1 MDDNKGLWS
10 ENDSIDRVVEAAKK
24 AAGIPPG
31 AKIDRNKLV
40 EVIKAA
46 LEQVRNTGEVEDA
59 IDAVTA
65 AARKAAGF

>member
-1 MDDNKGLWS
+1 VSQINQLL
-10 ENDSIDRVVEAAKK
+10 
-24 AAGIPPG
+24 
-31 AKIDRNKLV
+31 DRNKLV

-46 LEQVRNTGEVEDA
+46 LEQVRNTGEVEGA